1 MTIDCKGEQF
11 ILSKERAIFWLA
23 KKMLV
28 ISDLHIGK
36 SAHFRRSG
44 IQVPDTVGLTDLHR
58 LTSLMKE
65 FEPDTL
71 LVTGDMFHNN
81 INSDANAFVEWRRR
95 YTHLNVVLIKGNHDA
110 LKNEDYEALN
120 IEVHPK
126 ELLCTP
132 FRFIHDQ
139 PMEKD
144 EYYNICGHIH
154 PGVVLQGKAKQK
166 LKFPCFYFG
175 EHCAILPAFSVFTGL
190 KILKPQKSDQF
201 YALAGDKVIKVLSIF
216 DEKRK
221 NAGI

>member
-11 ILSKERAIFWLA
+11 ILSKERAIFWVE
-23 KKMLV
+23 KKMLI

-81 INSDANAFVEWRRR
+81 INSDANAFVDWRRR
-95 YTHLNVVLIKGNHDA
+95 YAHLKVVLIKGNHDA

-120 IEVHPK
+120 IDVHPK
-126 ELLCTP
+126 ELLCGP

-139 PMEKD
+139 PLERD

-154 PGVVLQGKAKQK
+154 PGVVLYGKAKQQ

-175 EHCAILPAFSVFTGL
+175 QHCAILPAFSVFTGL
-190 KILKPQKSDQF
+190 KILKPQEGDRF
-201 YALAGDKVIKVLSIF
+201 YALTLHKVIKVH
-216 DEKRK
+216 
-221 NAGI
+221 